1 MACLAPRVFLPL
13 AGLEDFVSCMRDEL
27 HRKAPASEL
36 QVLPEPMFALSA
48 VFVTLAG
55 AGEERANTSVVSP
68 APSGEDSTRSPAP

>member
-36 QVLPEPMFALSA
+36 QVLQEPVFALSA
-48 VFVTLAG
+48 AFVTLAG
-55 AGEERANTSVVSP
+55 TGEERVVSP